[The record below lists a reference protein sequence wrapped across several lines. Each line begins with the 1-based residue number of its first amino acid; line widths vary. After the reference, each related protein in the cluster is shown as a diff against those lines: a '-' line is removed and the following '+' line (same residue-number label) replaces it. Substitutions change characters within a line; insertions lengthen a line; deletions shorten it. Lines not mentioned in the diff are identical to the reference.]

1 VVIAPLPAHFR
12 RLVLEPQIYEDSRQ
26 QIKPVDKHAKK
37 HLWWKGHGVAIE
49 RRKLDYGDYI
59 RADGMSNISID
70 TKANMQ
76 EICGNLGKDHAR
88 VVREVERASNDGFRL
103 VFLIEVGGNYRCIDD
118 VERWTNDVCKRCGEY
133 RAKACDPS
141 RDRCRRFKRKPMQGT
156 TLAKIMRGMERD
168 HGCRFEFAHPLMA
181 AKRICDVLG
190 VEYGR

>member
-1 VVIAPLPAHFR
+1 
-12 RLVLEPQIYEDSRQ
+12 
-26 QIKPVDKHAKK
+26 
-37 HLWWKGHGVAIE
+37 
-49 RRKLDYGDYI
+49 
-59 RADGMSNISID
+59 
-70 TKANMQ
+70 MQ